1 MFFHLF
7 LKVSKGLRVWFT
19 IWIFVEFRK
28 YLGIIIVVRDYIE
41 GINFE
46 KDSKNIS
53 RIKISSKSLNT
64 KTKMKPTIRF
74 CDAWVDILHELLW
87 WFLGY
92 NITVFSLK

>member
-1 MFFHLF
+1 
-7 LKVSKGLRVWFT
+7 
-19 IWIFVEFRK
+19 
-28 YLGIIIVVRDYIE
+28 LGIIIVVRDYIE

-74 CDAWVDILHELLW
+74 CDA
-87 WFLGY
+87 
-92 NITVFSLK
+92 